1 MKIIS
6 KYKDFYDS
14 YGFILG
20 KPDESITYV
29 RTTEVIDDDNKQ
41 YKSIIKKLYD
51 YGHLYFHV
59 YGFKEDYVAWVESV
73 VCGIYPYIYV
83 CPFYVIMQQLN
94 KGRTFIPIDLKP
106 IPISEEFVHDKSKRG
121 LIVPLWN

>member
-41 YKSIIKKLYD
+41 YKSIIKN
-51 YGHLYFHV
+51 FM
-59 YGFKEDYVAWVESV
+59 
-73 VCGIYPYIYV
+73 
-83 CPFYVIMQQLN
+83 IMDICI
-94 KGRTFIPIDLKP
+94 FMFMDLKK
-106 IPISEEFVHDKSKRG
+106 IMLHG
-121 LIVPLWN
+121 

>member
-59 YGFKEDYVAWVESV
+59 YGFKEDYNGKDKEFTVVE
-73 VCGIYPYIYV
+73 
-83 CPFYVIMQQLN
+83 LN
-94 KGRTFIPIDLKP
+94 DGAFII
-106 IPISEEFVHDKSKRG
+106 KSNRRG
-121 LIVPLWN
+121 VYEKS

>member
-41 YKSIIKKLYD
+41 YKKK
-51 YGHLYFHV
+51 
-59 YGFKEDYVAWVESV
+59 
-73 VCGIYPYIYV
+73 YI
-83 CPFYVIMQQLN
+83 
-94 KGRTFIPIDLKP
+94 
-106 IPISEEFVHDKSKRG
+106 
-121 LIVPLWN
+121 